1 MGLYDEIITALRGS
15 RCSKFVKIRGHEI
28 SITGAKGGINDI
40 SIDVGAFSNK
50 YVEFYKV
57 NSVLVSLDANQFSLC
72 QYIESLP
79 ENDPF
84 RRDCEKMRLQT
95 ILGFS
100 QLQALL
106 DLKNEEQFKD
116 EIENWINY
124 MNDLTK
130 AQISALSPSQPTIRP
145 PDMKYVSPPKFDTRE
160 GFAKDYG
167 SEYQSRSDHVI
178 TLKDDL
184 KRIGKYQGINEREL
198 EKALDK

>member
-1 MGLYDEIITALRGS
+1 MGLYDGIIAALRGS
-15 RCSKFVKIRGHEI
+15 KCSKFVKILGQEI
-28 SITGAKGGINDI
+28 SITGAKGGINNI
-40 SIDVGAFSNK
+40 SIDVGAFSTK

-57 NSVLVSLDANQFSLC
+57 NNVLVAQDTNQFSLC

-84 RRDCEKMRLQT
+84 RRDCERMRIQT

-106 DLKNEEQFKD
+106 DLKNDERFKD

-130 AQISALSPSQPTIRP
+130 AQISALSPPQPIIRT
-145 PDMKYVSPPKFDTRE
+145 PDMKYDSPNKSDTCK
-160 GFAKDYG
+160 GFAKGSG
-167 SEYQSRSDHVI
+167 SELQPRRDV
-178 TLKDDL
+178 TALKDDL

-198 EKALDK
+198 EISLNK